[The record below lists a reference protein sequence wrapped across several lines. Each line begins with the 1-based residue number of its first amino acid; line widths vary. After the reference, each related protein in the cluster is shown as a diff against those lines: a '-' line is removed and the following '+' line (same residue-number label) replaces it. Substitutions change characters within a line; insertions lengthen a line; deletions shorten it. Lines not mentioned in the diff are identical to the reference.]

1 MEAKASKAQLEVW
14 EWKEKAWQQIKDMPL
29 QKGIEFIL
37 EQTKPLVDEIKKSQ
51 KIRKENPEGK

>member
-1 MEAKASKAQLEVW
+1 METKTSKAQLEVW

-37 EQTKPLVDEIKKSQ
+37 EQTKMLAEEIKKAQ
-51 KIRKENPEGK
+51 QDRKSKK